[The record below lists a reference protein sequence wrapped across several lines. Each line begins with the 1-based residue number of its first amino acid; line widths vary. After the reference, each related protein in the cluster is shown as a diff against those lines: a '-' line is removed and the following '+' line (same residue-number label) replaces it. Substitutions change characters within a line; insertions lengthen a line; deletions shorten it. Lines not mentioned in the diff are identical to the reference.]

1 MSISFRH
8 VRLLPC
14 VSAFLALCT
23 SYADGVTRVFTFAD
37 RFHPM
42 LCHLARTLEMSG
54 GTLHVLGLRDGQ
66 KQFAFFK
73 DVESKKPKERN
84 RWHTQDKFTL
94 LKKHFFL
101 FQAIEG
107 LAVNDTIVF
116 VDAFDVLFQRPFNDL
131 TRKYHELAQN
141 HVEKHGHWP
150 VIFGGELNCW
160 PFPHHHGW
168 IRVPPRGANRSWV
181 HRIPHKAALSDGQYH
196 KTWRYP
202 GRKGEISGDQVCQEW
217 LAEHSS
223 AGDRPQKRP
232 TVGSVGFEFGWR
244 KKLKRRR
251 FPFLNSGAFVG
262 KVGSLRRLLNEMFLL
277 FQSTAETCDQ
287 ALIPLLLL
295 RFPYLGFVD
304 KDAQLFLN
312 LHGHD
317 PFDLERPLCQGNYF
331 ALFAARRRNSS
342 RGNSSMNFRH
352 FLAPR
357 LLGRRGFDDIPKL
370 LHFNGNGK
378 GHMERCVKEFQK
390 VGLKDPMECRY
401 FDVDRIFLQIFD
413 RFERRKAV
421 SCLTQ
426 RAL

>member
-14 VSAFLALCT
+14 VSALLALGT
-23 SYADGVTRVFTFAD
+23 SYADGVPRVFTFAD

-42 LCHLARTLEMSG
+42 LCHLARTLEVSG
-54 GTLHVLGLRDGQ
+54 GTLHVLGLREG
-66 KQFAFFK
+66 KKAVAFFK
-73 DVESKKPKERN
+73 DAESKKPKEGN
-84 RWHTQDKFTL
+84 PWHTPEKFTL
-94 LKKHFFL
+94 LKKHLFL
-101 FQAIEG
+101 YRAIKR
-107 LAVNDTIVF
+107 LAVNDTIIF
-116 VDAFDVLFQRPFNDL
+116 VDAFDVLFQQPFNDL

-141 HVEKHGHWP
+141 HLEKHGHWP
-150 VIFGGELNCW
+150 VIYGGELNCW
-160 PFPHHHGW
+160 PFPHHGW

-181 HRIPHKAALSDGQYH
+181 HRIPHNAALSDGQYH

-202 GRKGEISGDQVCQEW
+202 GRTGEISGDQVCQEW
-217 LAEHSS
+217 LAEHST

-232 TVGSVGFEFGWR
+232 KVGSVGFDFGRR

-251 FPFLNSGAFVG
+251 FPFLCSGAFVG
-262 KVGSLRRLLNEMFLL
+262 KVSSLRRLLREMFLL
-277 FQSTAETCDQ
+277 FRRTAEMCDQ

-331 ALFAARRRNSS
+331 AARSRNSS
-342 RGNSSMNFRH
+342 RGNSSMNFRY
-352 FLAPR
+352 LIAPR
-357 LLGRRGFDDIPKL
+357 LLGRSGFDNIPKL

-378 GHMERCVKEFQK
+378 RHLSRCVKEFLD
-390 VGLKDPMECRY
+390 VGLITDPPECRY
-401 FDVDRIFLQIFD
+401 VDVDRNVLQMFQ
-413 RFERRKAV
+413 RQKAV

-426 RAL
+426 RAV